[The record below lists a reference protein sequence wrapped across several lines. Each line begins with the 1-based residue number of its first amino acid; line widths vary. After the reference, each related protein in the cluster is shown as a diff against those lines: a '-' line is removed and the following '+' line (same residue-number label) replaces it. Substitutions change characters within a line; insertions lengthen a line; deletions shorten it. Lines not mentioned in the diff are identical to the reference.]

1 MTAAFQISDSYGVVL
16 TDGGRVLPYGP
27 SGELI
32 EPSNSEGLLQLVL
45 AAAVELRV
53 LRGEHGDCQGTHSG
67 VSSNRT
73 SEPSP
78 ESEDTP

>member
-16 TDGGRVLPYGP
+16 TDTGRVLPYGP

-32 EPSNSEGLLQLVL
+32 DSSDSEGLLQLVL

-53 LRGEHGDCQGTHSG
+53 LRGELEGCKGASHS
-67 VSSNRT
+67 VASNHT
-73 SEPSP
+73 TESTP
-78 ESEDTP
+78 ESEDLP

>member
-16 TDGGRVLPYGP
+16 TDAGRVLPYGP

-32 EPSNSEGLLQLVL
+32 DASDSEGLLQLVL

-53 LRGEHGDCQGTHSG
+53 LRGELQGCQGAAHG
-67 VSSNRT
+67 VASNHTTEST
-73 SEPSP
+73 S
-78 ESEDTP
+78 ESEDSP

>member
-16 TDGGRVLPYGP
+16 TDAGRVLPYGP

-32 EPSNSEGLLQLVL
+32 EASDSEGLLQLVL

-53 LRGEHGDCQGTHSG
+53 LREELKSCKNASDGIGLNHSTE
-67 VSSNRT
+67 ST
-73 SEPSP
+73 P
-78 ESEDTP
+78 ESKNFP